1 MKPGD
6 NAMAEN
12 AAPERG
18 EAFLTARHLVK
29 TYGHGQNRTIALSDV
44 SLEIRSGELLVILGS
59 SGSGKSTLLNMLGGM
74 DRPDSGTIEIRGKN
88 VSGMNDRDLTRY
100 RKQHVGFV
108 FQNFNLIAELTAL
121 ENVELTADRAKDPKI
136 AERMLELVGLGEK
149 KRNYP
154 SQMSGGEQQRVSI
167 ARALAKNG
175 DLLLCDEPTGA
186 LDSDTGKQILIQL
199 EELVRVHGRTVVIVT
214 HTREVGRMAD
224 RVIRIRNGKI
234 VEEVNN
240 GQVVSAREIEW

>member
-1 MKPGD
+1 
-6 NAMAEN
+6 MAEN

-108 FQNFNLIAELTAL
+108 FQNFNLIPTLTVI
-121 ENVELTADRAKDPKI
+121 ENVALVKEI
-136 AERMLELVGLGEK
+136 APNPLSSHDMLKAVGLEDHIHQF
-149 KRNYP
+149 P
-154 SQMSGGEQQRVSI
+154 SELSGGEQQRVSI